1 MGFDKAPLLPSFV
14 VEYGDLQQLEDDAFE
29 GLPNLTR
36 IDLSENKLIT
46 LNKAFKKIKKGGS
59 INLSRNRLQSVNGA
73 FEGLSHL
80 TINLSKNRLESIDG
94 AFKGLSHS
102 EIDLSNNRLVS
113 IDGAFEGVSHSKIDL
128 SRNRLVSIDGAFEGV
143 SHSQID
149 LSNNRLVSLHGA
161 FKGLSH
167 SKLDLSNNRLISLD
181 GAFKGL
187 SNSTIDIRGNYNLT
201 SVDTHF
207 KEMIENRNSMD
218 MSDITIDCGCNLKW
232 LAEDQNKLSYFKEH
246 SGQVRCSNGED
257 LMEVLQKKLMDMV
270 DDLRRYNGRDNF
282 FRQTDDLEDKT
293 ILELV

>member
-80 TINLSKNRLESIDG
+80 TIDLSNNRLESIDG

-102 EIDLSNNRLVS
+102 EIDLSHNRLVS
-113 IDGAFEGVSHSKIDL
+113 IDGAFAGVSHSKIDL
-128 SRNRLVSIDGAFEGV
+128 SRNRLVSLD
-143 SHSQID
+143 
-149 LSNNRLVSLHGA
+149 GA

-207 KEMIENRNSMD
+207 KEMIENRNSLD

-232 LAEDQNKLSYFKEH
+232 LAADQNKLSFFKEH

-282 FRQTDDLEDKT
+282 FHQTDDLEDK
-293 ILELV
+293 